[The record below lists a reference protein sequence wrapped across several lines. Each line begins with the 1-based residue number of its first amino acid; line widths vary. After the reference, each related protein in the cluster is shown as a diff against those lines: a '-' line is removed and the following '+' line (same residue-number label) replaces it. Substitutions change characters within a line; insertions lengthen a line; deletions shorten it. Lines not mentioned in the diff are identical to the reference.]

1 VRRPR
6 PWQTRQGDWLAH
18 APNQPHTVYRVW
30 SRYHP
35 PWVWL
40 SLSASVYQGARA
52 CSSHIVPSRK
62 RTEKYSSL
70 DQKCSPRRVGQTKCG
85 GLTAPWGQY
94 HQKQRT
100 TIGTKAPPKSCFP
113 VGLVTQVPAAID
125 TRALGPLQAV
135 RLKRPYV
142 SLVLH
147 AWWARWWY
155 QYCRSE
161 CNEAPVSPVHPPGA
175 RRPPGH
181 GPDPQS
187 RPSRRLG
194 TSLLLCFA
202 LLCIAS
208 LRSRSLRFQVRRGA
222 ARRNA
227 TQGQGN
233 ARQGSPR
240 EC

>member
-1 VRRPR
+1 MRRPR

-62 RTEKYSSL
+62 RTEKYTSL

-135 RLKRPYV
+135 RLNARMSLSSCMRGGRGGGTSTVGRSETRRPY
-142 SLVLH
+142 L
-147 AWWARWWY
+147 
-155 QYCRSE
+155 RSTLLGL
-161 CNEAPVSPVHPPGA
+161 AVHPDTARTHNPG
-175 RRPPGH
+175 PPGVSE
-181 GPDPQS
+181 P
-187 RPSRRLG
+187 RF
-194 TSLLLCFA
+194 CFA
-202 LLCIAS
+202 LLCSA
-208 LRSRSLRFQVRRGA
+208 LLRF
-222 ARRNA
+222 AR
-227 TQGQGN
+227 
-233 ARQGSPR
+233 ARSASR
-240 EC
+240 